1 MSTKLKIQKKFNE
14 SGGAGLTRIRS
25 AYPGLSPAEKKVADY
40 VLSNA
45 ESTIYASITELAD
58 ACGVGEASIIRFCHS
73 IGFRGFQEFKLVL
86 AQDIGSSQEEMVTD
100 ISPSDDI
107 NALARKVAFRSTKSV
122 NDTLSILNLKELELG
137 IDAIVKARKVEFYGV
152 GASGFT
158 ALDAKYKF
166 LRIGVYC
173 DAFTD
178 SHLQAMSAATLTSK
192 DVVVGISQ
200 TGSTKDVV
208 DSCKIAKDNGAT
220 VICITAYAKSPIT
233 RVADIILL
241 TASQESPLGSGAI
254 RSKIAQLYVLD
265 LLFTGVVIRIQDKAK
280 YVTQKTAEAVLDKLY

>member
-1 MSTKLKIQKKFNE
+1 MKST
-14 SGGAGLTRIRS
+14 SAGSLVLIRIRS
-25 AYPGLSPAEKKVADY
+25 AYPGLSRTEKKIADH
-40 VLSNA
+40 VLKDP
-45 ESTIYASITELAD
+45 EGTIYASITELAEY
-58 ACGVGEASIIRFCHS
+58 CGVGEASIIRFCHT

-86 AQDIGSSQEEMVTD
+86 AQELGNLQEEVATD

-107 NALARKVAFRSTKSV
+107 ETLARKVAVGSTQSIT
-122 NDTLSILNLKELELG
+122 DTLGILDLRELERAM
-137 IDAIVKARKVEFYGV
+137 DAIANARRVVFFGV

-166 LRIGVYC
+166 LRIGVQC

-178 SHLQAMSAATLTSK
+178 SHLQAMSAATLQSG

-208 DSCKIAKDNGAT
+208 DSCRIARSSGAQ
-220 VICITAYAKSPIT
+220 VICITAYIKAPIT

-241 TASQESPLGSGAI
+241 TAVQESPLGSGAI
-254 RSKIAQLYVLD
+254 RSKVAQLYLLD
-265 LLFTGVVIRIQDKAK
+265 LLFTGVAVRNRDKARHM
-280 YVTQKTAEAVLDKLY
+280 TQKTAEAVLDKLY